1 MASQA
6 PPSESINFLMWG
18 SFYFRFLETD
28 LKDRPSRVVSEESP
42 KARLAE
48 SAIQQRGVQP
58 PGNPAR
64 KEQLV
69 PQPPDTGP
77 VRKRGIETRAA
88 GPRQPHLRTDLAL
101 LGLSVIWGVNFSVIK
116 IALREFEPLAFNALR
131 FVLASSTLFVFL
143 RLRGPVPLPARRH
156 WIRIVSLGLLAN
168 VVYQLLFIYGVDR
181 TLAGNAGLV
190 LATTPVWTLILASVT
205 GSEHHGVPVWGG
217 VLATLGGMVLV
228 VVAGDVGVGWGE
240 GLLMGDLLLVLASIT
255 WAAYTVGTQNLT
267 REYGALAVTSWT
279 LWVGTLGLVAISAT
293 SLWST
298 EWGLISWT
306 GWLGAVYSGVLAIA
320 VAYLIWNH
328 GLEHIGGP
336 RTAAFSNLVPVVAL
350 IAAVLWLGE
359 DLRPTQIAGA
369 IIIIAGVWIARVA
382 GGDTGGKAV
391 EEAVEPTY

>member
-1 MASQA
+1 M
-6 PPSESINFLMWG
+6 
-18 SFYFRFLETD
+18 
-28 LKDRPSRVVSEESP
+28 
-42 KARLAE
+42 
-48 SAIQQRGVQP
+48 
-58 PGNPAR
+58 
-64 KEQLV
+64 
-69 PQPPDTGP
+69 PQPPDTGL
-77 VRKRGIETRAA
+77 VRKRGTGTRAA
-88 GPRQPHLRTDLAL
+88 GSRPSHFRTDLPL

-131 FVLASSTLFVFL
+131 FVLASATLFVFL
-143 RLRGPVPLPARRH
+143 RLRGAVPLPARRH
-156 WIRIVSLGLLAN
+156 WISIVSLGLLAN

-190 LATTPVWTLILASVT
+190 LATTPVWTLILAAVT
-205 GSEHHGVPVWGG
+205 GSEHHGLPVWGG

-228 VVAGDVGVGWGE
+228 VLGGGGVGLGE
-240 GLLMGDLLLVLASIT
+240 GLLIGDLLLVLASIT

-279 LWVGTLGLVAISAT
+279 LWVGTIGLVVLGAT

-298 EWGLISWT
+298 EWGLISRT

-350 IAAVLWLGE
+350 IAAALWLGE
-359 DLRPTQIAGA
+359 DIRPTQIVGA

-382 GGDTGGKAV
+382 GGDAGAKAV